1 MRTKTEAGADGTPAG
16 PRLRPP
22 GSVTRSLRVPPRAL
36 PLLFVVP
43 FLVIIAAWVLAKSV
57 FDVSDAAL
65 PSIGDVVHAS
75 NQLIDWGILPSDVSA
90 SLYRIALGTVLAI
103 VIGVPLGLL
112 LGSSRYGVTMF
123 GPFLRFFRAVSGI
136 AILPLL
142 IIWFGFTERTIQV
155 AILYTALIPII
166 FSTMIGVRTIPPAYR
181 DAIETM
187 GGGSARLVRDVYLPG
202 ALASIVV
209 GIRLG
214 VGYGWRALIAGE
226 MLVGAGGLG
235 FMIFGAQQFH
245 ALGQI
250 VAGMILIGLLYLVI
264 DRLIL
269 APVED
274 ATVRRWGAQRG

>member
-1 MRTKTEAGADGTPAG
+1 VRAKIAAGAGGTPVG
-16 PRLRPP
+16 PRLRPR
-22 GSVTRSLRVPPRAL
+22 GSVTRAPRVPHRIL

-43 FLVIIAAWVLAKSV
+43 FLIIIAAWVLAKSA
-57 FDVSDAAL
+57 FGVSGAAL
-65 PSIGDVVHAS
+65 PSIGDVIHAS
-75 NQLIDWGILPSDVSA
+75 HQLISWGILPYDVAA
-90 SLYRIALGTVLAI
+90 SLYRIALGTALAI

-112 LGSSRYGVTMF
+112 LGTSRYGVIMF

-142 IIWFGFTERTIQV
+142 IIWFGFTETTIQV
-155 AILYTALIPII
+155 AILYTALIPIV
-166 FSTMIGVRTIPPAYR
+166 FSTMTGVRTIPSAYR
-181 DAIETM
+181 DVIETM
-187 GGGSARLVRDVYLPG
+187 GGGPARLMRDVYLPG

-235 FMIFGAQQFH
+235 FMIFGALQFH

-274 ATVRRWGAQRG
+274 ATVHRWGVQRG

>member
-1 MRTKTEAGADGTPAG
+1 MPQRI
-16 PRLRPP
+16 
-22 GSVTRSLRVPPRAL
+22 L
-36 PLLFVVP
+36 PLLFIVP
-43 FLVIIAAWVLAKSV
+43 FGVIIGVWVLAKSALHI
-57 FDVSDAAL
+57 SDAAL
-65 PSIGDVVHAS
+65 PSVGDIVHAS
-75 NQLIDWGILPSDVSA
+75 SQLIDWGILPYDVST
-90 SLYRIALGTVLAI
+90 SLYRIALGTVLAT
-103 VIGVPLGLL
+103 VVGVPLGLL
-112 LGSSRYGVTMF
+112 LGINRYSVIMF

-136 AILPLL
+136 AILPLV
-142 IIWFGFTERTIQV
+142 IVWFGFSETTIQV
-155 AILYTALIPII
+155 VILYTALIPII
-166 FSTMIGVRTIPPAYR
+166 FNTMIGVRTLPPVYR

-226 MLVGAGGLG
+226 MLVGLGGLG
-235 FMIFGAQQFH
+235 FMIFDARQFH

-274 ATVRRWGAQRG
+274 ATVRRWGVQRG

>member
-1 MRTKTEAGADGTPAG
+1 MPYRI
-16 PRLRPP
+16 
-22 GSVTRSLRVPPRAL
+22 L

-43 FLVIIAAWVLAKSV
+43 FMVILAVWVLAKSV
-57 FDVSDAAL
+57 FGVSDAAL
-65 PSIGDVVHAS
+65 PSIGDVIRAS
-75 NQLIDWGILPSDVSA
+75 HQLIDWGILPYDVSA
-90 SLYRIALGTVLAI
+90 SLYRIALGTVLAT

-112 LGSSRYGVTMF
+112 LGASRYSVVMF
-123 GPFLRFFRAVSGI
+123 GPFLRFFRAASGV

-142 IIWFGFTERTIQV
+142 IIWFGFTETTIQV

-166 FSTMIGVRTIPPAYR
+166 FNTMIGVRTIPPAYR

-187 GGGSARLVRDVYLPG
+187 GGGSARLLRDVYLPG

-214 VGYGWRALIAGE
+214 VGYGWRALIVGE

-235 FMIFGAQQFH
+235 FMIFGAMQFH

-250 VAGMILIGLLYLVI
+250 FAGMILIGLLYLVI

-274 ATVRRWGAQRG
+274 ATVRRWGVQRG

>member
-1 MRTKTEAGADGTPAG
+1 VRAENEAGAGRSPAG
-16 PRLRPP
+16 PRLRPR
-22 GSVTRSLRVPPRAL
+22 GWVARFARGRHGKA
-36 PLLFVVP
+36 PLLFAVP
-43 FLVIIAAWVLAKSV
+43 FLVIIAVWVLAKSV
-57 FDVSDAAL
+57 FGVSDAAL
-65 PSIGDVVHAS
+65 PSVGDVIRAS
-75 NQLIDWGILPSDVSA
+75 SQLIDWGILPYDISA
-90 SLYRIALGTVLAI
+90 SLYRIALGTSLAI

-112 LGSSRYGVTMF
+112 LGASRYSVIMF

-142 IIWFGFTERTIQV
+142 IVWFGFTETTIQV

-187 GGGSARLVRDVYLPG
+187 GGGPARLMRDVYLPG

-214 VGYGWRALIAGE
+214 VGYGWRALIAAE
-226 MLVGAGGLG
+226 MLVGLGGLG
-235 FMIFGAQQFH
+235 SMIFGALQFH
-245 ALGQI
+245 ALDQI
-250 VAGMILIGLLYLVI
+250 VAGMILIGLLYLII
-264 DRLIL
+264 DRLVL

-274 ATVRRWGAQRG
+274 ATVRRWGVQRG

>member
-1 MRTKTEAGADGTPAG
+1 VKTRTEAGAGRTSA
-16 PRLRPP
+16 RLRPRGP
-22 GSVTRSLRVPPRAL
+22 VTRSPRGPHRIL

-43 FLVIIAAWVLAKSV
+43 FLVIIAIWVLAKSV
-57 FDVSDAAL
+57 FGVSDAAL
-65 PSIGDVVHAS
+65 PSVGDVIHAS
-75 NQLIDWGILPSDVSA
+75 NRLIDWGILPYDVSA
-90 SLYRIALGTVLAI
+90 SLYRIALGTILAT

-112 LGSSRYGVTMF
+112 LGASRYSVVMF
-123 GPFLRFFRAVSGI
+123 GPFLRFFRAASGV

-142 IIWFGFTERTIQV
+142 IIWFGFTETTIQV

-166 FSTMIGVRTIPPAYR
+166 FNTMVGVRTIPPAYR
-181 DAIETM
+181 DAIGAM
-187 GGGSARLVRDVYLPG
+187 GGGSVRLLRDVYLPG

-214 VGYGWRALIAGE
+214 VGYGWRALIVGE

-235 FMIFGAQQFH
+235 FMIFGAMQFH

-274 ATVRRWGAQRG
+274 ATVRRWGVQRG